1 MVFRHWNRA
10 TKKPRP
16 TSPTSKVKNSLVE
29 SDALIKT
36 MLNAVDAE
44 NSRATME
51 TDRCV
56 AEFEI

>member
-1 MVFRHWNRA
+1 
-10 TKKPRP
+10 
-16 TSPTSKVKNSLVE
+16 VE

-56 AEFEI
+56 AEFDSFRPVFPRKKAVI